1 MQTLFTQLNTFLI
14 QTESFW
20 RFEPFHCSADDVE
33 HWQHINSDLD
43 GWLNS
48 LSPEQIMQLKQQPDD
63 LFYHLSQYIQG
74 LAEMIA
80 SVHDYITP
88 QPVCLSL
95 SVKENTQE
103 SHVLYSGVPGRKIE
117 QIKRLGQ
124 KLIRQ
129 HQGESWLEWCAG
141 KGYLGR
147 FLATYSDS
155 PVLSFEYQ
163 EALCLQGQAEAD
175 QRQLAM
181 MFVQGDAFKP
191 SSQKLFKPCQ
201 HAVALH
207 ACGDLHV
214 RLMQYAAQASVRA
227 MSVAPCCY
235 HLIEAEH
242 YQPLSSLGKQSSLHL
257 TRQELRIPVQETVTG
272 GERVKR
278 HRQQEMSYRLG
289 WDELLKAELGLMAYQ
304 PTSSIKKSQLS
315 EGFKA
320 FCLWAAEQK
329 GFLLALDKI
338 NFDNYEQQGLVR
350 YWRMEKLSLVQQGFR
365 RLLEMW
371 LVCDKALFIEEQ
383 GYQVSVSEFCSREVT
398 PRNLLIHAKQVS
410 AVDESGSIK

>member
-1 MQTLFTQLNTFLI
+1 MQTLFTQLDTFLS
-14 QTESFW
+14 QTALFW
-20 RFEPFHCSADDVE
+20 RFEPFHHSVDDAD
-33 HWQHINSDLD
+33 HWHGVHSELD

-48 LSPEQIMQLKQQPDD
+48 LSPQQIAQLKQQPDV
-63 LFYHLSQYIQG
+63 LLCHLSIYIEG
-74 LAEMIA
+74 LAEILA
-80 SVHDYITP
+80 STHDFLVK
-88 QPVCLSL
+88 QPLLTVLPTD
-95 SVKENTQE
+95 ENTQRLH
-103 SHVLYSGVPGRKIE
+103 SLYTGIPGRKIE

-124 KLIRQ
+124 QLIAR
-129 HQGESWLEWCAG
+129 HQGQSWLEWCAG

-175 QRQLAM
+175 KRQLAM

-214 RLMQYAAQASVRA
+214 RLMQYAAQASVSA
-227 MSVAPCCY
+227 VSVAPCCY
-235 HLIEAEH
+235 HLIEADH
-242 YQPLSSLGKQSSLHL
+242 YQPLSSLGQQSGLNL

-289 WDELLKAELGLMAYQ
+289 WDELLKAELGLIDYQ
-304 PTSSIKKSQLS
+304 PTPSIKKSQLS

-338 NFDNYEQQGLVR
+338 NFANYEQQGLAR

-371 LVCDKALFIEEQ
+371 LVCDKALFLEEQ
-383 GYQVSVSEFCSREVT
+383 GYQVSVSEFCPREVT
-398 PRNLLIHAKQVS
+398 PRNLLIHAKQAS
-410 AVDESGSIK
+410 LLG